1 MLRVK
6 KFSWNANDKEAKITY
21 SIERDGSSEKHQMEC
36 PDKPMPELLAA
47 LQGLEYDALN
57 ELEVVRVGDR
67 SLYEAM
73 DLALHEG
80 RSEEFRQELSKNG
93 ASEAI
98 AVVRSVSFSWGCDI
112 MGASICLLIEM
123 RNSDAPLVVNTPAKP
138 EQPYSEGA
146 GHTLPEKLAAKLWNL
161 HALVERYVDGERW
174 REQTDLFQDAPADLD
189 GCSVSIN
196 GGPEI
201 PMNQPG
207 AVRRAWAVGGKRA
220 QA

>member
-47 LQGLEYDALN
+47 LQGLEYDALK

-73 DLALHEG
+73 DLALNEG

-123 RNSDAPLVVNTPAKP
+123 RNSDAPLVVNTPHKP
-138 EQPYSEGA
+138 TQQYSEGGQA
-146 GHTLPEKLAAKLWNL
+146 HLLPEKLANKLEVL
-161 HALVERYVDGERW
+161 HLLIERYIEGERE
-174 REQTDLFQDAPADLD
+174 RKQTDLFDDAP
-189 GCSVSIN
+189 GETVSIN
-196 GGPEI
+196 GAPPI
-201 PMNQPG
+201 P
-207 AVRRAWAVGGKRA
+207 VGSIAKMA
-220 QA
+220 KAMKAAAA